1 MRRRGSIAVPTKI
14 NPLRFSGTDGLT
26 VEMLKAEIVEP
37 KWHES
42 TVGLWEATLDNMP
55 LGSIEETRAYGFV
68 VKNSRGDWLAS
79 FSVLENAMW
88 FLPVAERAKVS
99 NR

>member
-1 MRRRGSIAVPTKI
+1 M
-14 NPLRFSGTDGLT
+14 
-26 VEMLKAEIVEP
+26 EMLKPQIVEP
-37 KWHES
+37 QWRES
-42 TVGLWEATLDNMP
+42 AAGLWHATSDGEP

-68 VKNSRGDWLAS
+68 VKNARGDWLAS

-88 FLPVAERAKVS
+88 FLPVAERAASS

>member
-1 MRRRGSIAVPTKI
+1 MSIW
-14 NPLRFSGTDGLT
+14 RTDGLT

-37 KWHES
+37 TWREF
-42 TVGLWEATLDNMP
+42 TAGLWEATLDNVL

-79 FSVLENAMW
+79 FSILENAMW
-88 FLPVAERAKVS
+88 FLPVAERAKIPTW
-99 NR
+99 

>member
-1 MRRRGSIAVPTKI
+1 MGA
-14 NPLRFSGTDGLT
+14 DGFT
-26 VEMLKAEIVEP
+26 VEMLKAELGEP
-37 KWHES
+37 KWHEA
-42 TVGLWEATLDNMP
+42 TDGLWEATLDNMP

-88 FLPVAERAKVS
+88 FLHVAERATWS